1 MPRVYAV
8 SLGCDKNRVD
18 TEVMLGLLTGA
29 GYRTAPHP
37 EEADVIL
44 VNTCGFIATAQEEA
58 VQTILEMARY
68 RNDGRPLIVAG
79 CLAQR
84 YTKEL
89 RREIPEIDALVGT
102 GSVGEIVEIVRRV
115 AAGER
120 GLVAVGSPGFLA
132 PEDAPRVVTTPPHTA
147 FLKIAEGCSNA
158 CAYCVIPRLR
168 GAFRSRQPRALL
180 REAAALARG
189 GVRELI
195 LVAQDTTR
203 YGSDLD
209 PGRDLAWLLRRLA
222 GIDGLQWLRL
232 LYCYPN
238 GITPALVETLA
249 TEPKVCR
256 YLDIP
261 MQHASD
267 AVLARMGRAT
277 RRQGL
282 ERLVEALRRDVP
294 GITLRSTFMVGFPG
308 ETEAD
313 FEELLDFLEAM
324 RLERAG
330 FFAYSREEGTRAAAM
345 ADQVAEDI
353 KRERLY
359 RVQETQLKI
368 MRIAAAARVG
378 TVTTVLT
385 DARRGPFHRG
395 RTEGDAPGID
405 GRVYFGGEPW
415 AEPGE
420 FVRVRVV
427 RLAGTDL
434 VGWRIAP

>member
-29 GYRTAPHP
+29 GYGIAPHP

-44 VNTCGFIATAQEEA
+44 VNTCGFIAAAQEEA

-68 RNDGRPLIVAG
+68 RNDDRPLVVAG

-84 YTKEL
+84 YPKEL
-89 RREIPEIDALVGT
+89 RRAIPEIDALVGT
-102 GSVGEIVEIVRRV
+102 GNVGQIVEIVRRA

-120 GLVAVGSPGFLA
+120 GLVSVGSPGFLA
-132 PEDAPRVVTTPPHTA
+132 PEDSPRVVTTRPHTA
-147 FLKIAEGCSNA
+147 YLKIAEGCSNA

-168 GAFRSRQPRALL
+168 GPFRSRPPGAVLA
-180 REAAALARG
+180 EAAALARG

-209 PGRDLAWLLRRLA
+209 PGHDLAWLLRRLA
-222 GIDGLQWLRL
+222 GLEGLQWLRL
-232 LYCYPN
+232 LYCYPT

-249 TEPKVCR
+249 TERKVCR

-277 RRQGL
+277 RQRDL
-282 ERLVEALRRDVP
+282 ERLVETLRRDVP

-313 FEELLDFLEAM
+313 FEELLDYLEAA

-330 FFAYSREEGTRAAAM
+330 FFAYSREEGTRAGAM
-345 ADQVAEDI
+345 ADQVPEEV
-353 KRERLY
+353 KRERLA
-359 RVQETQLKI
+359 RVQEVQRKI
-368 MRIAAAARVG
+368 MRMAAAGRVG
-378 TVTTVLT
+378 ATLPVLT
-385 DARRGPFHRG
+385 DARQGPFHRG

-405 GRVYFGGEPW
+405 ARVYFGGEPW

-420 FVRVRVV
+420 FVRVRVT
-427 RLAGTDL
+427 RAAGTDL
-434 VGWRIAP
+434 VGWRIGP

>member
-18 TEVMLGLLTGA
+18 TEVMLGLLTDA
-29 GYRTAPHP
+29 GYGIAPHP

-44 VNTCGFIATAQEEA
+44 VNTCGFIASAQEEA

-68 RNDGRPLIVAG
+68 RNVDRPLVVAG
-79 CLAQR
+79 CLVQR
-84 YTKEL
+84 YPREL
-89 RREIPEIDALVGT
+89 AREIPEIDALVGT
-102 GSVGEIVEIVRRV
+102 GNVGQIVEIVRRA

-120 GLVAVGSPGFLA
+120 GLVAVGSPGFMA
-132 PEDAPRVVTTPPHTA
+132 PGDTPRVVTTPPHTA
-147 FLKIAEGCSNA
+147 YLKIAEGCSNA

-168 GAFRSRQPRALL
+168 GSFRSRPPQALL
-180 REAAALARG
+180 AEAAALARG
-189 GVRELI
+189 GVRELV

-209 PGRDLAWLLRRLA
+209 PQQDLAWLLRRLA
-222 GIDGLQWLRL
+222 GIQELQWLRL

-267 AVLARMGRAT
+267 AVLARMGRPV
-277 RRQGL
+277 RRRDL
-282 ERLVEALRRDVP
+282 ERLIETLRRDVP
-294 GITLRSTFMVGFPG
+294 GITIRSTFMVGFPG

-313 FEELLDFLEAM
+313 FQELLEFLQAM

-345 ADQVAEDI
+345 ADQLPEEV
-353 KRERLY
+353 KQERLY
-359 RVQETQLKI
+359 RVQEVQQEI
-368 MRIAAAARVG
+368 MRAAAAARVG

-385 DARRGPFHRG
+385 DARQGPFHRG

-405 GRVYFGGEPW
+405 GRVYFGGKPW

-420 FVRVRVV
+420 FVRVQVTRA
-427 RLAGTDL
+427 AGTDL
-434 VGWRIAP
+434 VGRMIAP